1 LSGTPGSE
9 HLPIADAAEQTIQ
22 TIEQL
27 RVRIGIPTRLREVG
41 VRTDMLPAFAEKA
54 FAITR
59 LLRVNPRRPASA
71 EEILAIYQAAY

>member
-1 LSGTPGSE
+1 
-9 HLPIADAAEQTIQ
+9 
-22 TIEQL
+22 
-27 RVRIGIPTRLREVG
+27 
-41 VRTDMLPAFAEKA
+41 MLPAFAEKA